1 MDKVSIILPYFKKKK
16 FINKTL
22 TSIKNQTYR
31 NFEIILIYD
40 DPDET
45 EYEYIVKVTK
55 NDKRFKIFKNY
66 SNLGAGE
73 SRNLGMMKSRGQFI
87 AFIDAD
93 DIWHKKKLEIQLKF
107 MLDNNHLISHSS
119 YKIIN
124 ENNKIIGKRIA
135 KNFLNFKSLLKSCD
149 IGLSTVMLNKKIL
162 NKNLKFP
169 KLKTKEDFVLW
180 LRILKENYEINGL
193 DRQLVYWRKSKNSLS
208 SSLHQKLYD
217 GFLVY
222 YQYMNFNL
230 FKSLYYLLYLCIN
243 FMKKND

>member
-1 MDKVSIILPYFKKKK
+1 
-16 FINKTL
+16 
-22 TSIKNQTYR
+22 
-31 NFEIILIYD
+31 
-40 DPDET
+40 
-45 EYEYIVKVTK
+45 
-55 NDKRFKIFKNY
+55 
-66 SNLGAGE
+66 
-73 SRNLGMMKSRGQFI
+73 
-87 AFIDAD
+87 
-93 DIWHKKKLEIQLKF
+93 
-107 MLDNNHLISHSS
+107 
-119 YKIIN
+119 
-124 ENNKIIGKRIA
+124 
-135 KNFLNFKSLLKSCD
+135 
-149 IGLSTVMLNKKIL
+149 MLNKKIL

-193 DRQLVYWRKSKNSLS
+193 DRQLVYWRKSRNSLS